1 MVLFSRFYYLVVFR
15 GTCPVPP
22 FYFSYHTDFDYFVI
36 NTIFTEIFLEYD
48 KEDNY

>member
-1 MVLFSRFYYLVVFR
+1 MVLFSGYLS
-15 GTCPVPP
+15 GTP
-22 FYFSYHTDFDYFVI
+22 FLFSYHTDFDYFVI

>member
-1 MVLFSRFYYLVVFR
+1 MVLFSRFYYLVVL
-15 GTCPVPP
+15 GVPVRYPLL
-22 FYFSYHTDFDYFVI
+22 FSYHTDFDYFVI

>member
-22 FYFSYHTDFDYFVI
+22 FFSFYTGFYYFVI

>member
-22 FYFSYHTDFDYFVI
+22 LFSYHTDFDYFVI

>member
-22 FYFSYHTDFDYFVI
+22 FYFHIIHFDYFVI

>member
-1 MVLFSRFYYLVVFR
+1 MVLFSRFYYLVVFLE
-15 GTCPVPP
+15 VPTRVP
-22 FYFSYHTDFDYFVI
+22 HTDFDYFVI

>member
-15 GTCPVPP
+15 GTCPVPLL
-22 FYFSYHTDFDYFVI
+22 FSYHTDFDYFVI